1 MLVYLVIKK
10 VISILD
16 NNPRAVKCIDL
27 SGFPILKET
36 LEELLKNKFSTNE
49 RLTILHDIWII
60 GYQMDYFNWVNI
72 SSGSENITLKVQN
85 LFVCTI
91 KEPARIEL
99 ITRAK
104 RNNQRIWGLKLS
116 NLNFSD
122 WDEVKRTL
130 DMVETFTHLSMLD
143 LSQN

>member
-1 MLVYLVIKK
+1 MVYLVIKK

-49 RLTILHDIWII
+49 RLTILNDIWII

>member
-1 MLVYLVIKK
+1 MLGQKSFGSKKFWVIKIFGK
-10 VISILD
+10 KIFW
-16 NNPRAVKCIDL
+16 VK
-27 SGFPILKET
+27 
-36 LEELLKNKFSTNE
+36 KFWAN
-49 RLTILHDIWII
+49 RNYGQKDMNDIWII

>member
-1 MLVYLVIKK
+1 MVYLVIKK